1 MTTLQNTAGA
11 APAAPSRSLWAL
23 GWQRLKRDRIGFFS
37 LWVVVAFMLLAA
49 AGWLNLAGRGWN
61 DEIAASYAPPTLLLE
76 KYRQQETPATSGAA
90 STAIVPTERLKPSE
104 DPIHDWMEAARPHAA
119 EYAQPEVKKVESLPF
134 GADQRGR
141 NILDKVIKGTA
152 TSLLVGFFGALLSI
166 LIGST
171 LGAMAGY
178 FGRKVDDFLMWFY
191 SVFTSVPDMLLL
203 LAFAAVAGRG
213 IATVI
218 LVLSL
223 TSWTGTFRL
232 VRAEF
237 IKNRSREYVQ
247 AADAIG
253 ASHSRRMFIHI
264 LPNISHLLL
273 VQFSL
278 LMVGL
283 IKYEVILSFLGFGV
297 DVRQV
302 SWGSMLAEV
311 PEELLQGFWWQLAM
325 VVLFMSTL
333 VTAFS
338 MLTDALRDA
347 LDPRAAVK

>member
-23 GWQRLKRDRIGFFS
+23 GWQRLKRDRIGFAS
-37 LWVVVAFMLLAA
+37 LWIVAAFMLLALA
-49 AGWLNLAGRGWN
+49 SWLGLVGRGWN
-61 DEIAASYAPPTLLLE
+61 DEIAVSYAPPTAIYQQDKAVAVHKDKAAEPALE
-76 KYRQQETPATSGAA
+76 G
-90 STAIVPTERLKPSE
+90 LKPAE
-104 DPIHDWMEAARPHAA
+104 DPIWAETQRARQNRDK
-119 EYAQPEVKKVESLPF
+119 YVVPEVKKAESLTF

-141 NILDKVIKGTA
+141 DILDKVIKGTS
-152 TSLLVGFFGALLSI
+152 TSLFVGFFGSLLAI
-166 LIGST
+166 VIGAA
-171 LGAMAGY
+171 LGACAGF

-191 SVFTSVPDMLLL
+191 SVFTAMPDMLLL

-213 IATVI
+213 LGTVV

-223 TSWTGTFRL
+223 TTWTGVFRL

-237 IKNRSREYVQ
+237 IKLRSREFVQ

-253 ASHSRRMFIHI
+253 ASSARRMFVHI

-311 PEELLQGFWWQLAM
+311 PEELLQGYWWQLAM
-325 VVLFMSTL
+325 VVVFMSVL

-338 MLTDALRDA
+338 MLTDSLRDA
-347 LDPRAAVK
+347 LDPKVK

>member
-1 MTTLQNTAGA
+1 MTTLQNTAGS
-11 APAAPSRSLWAL
+11 APAAAPSRSLWAL
-23 GWQRLKRDRIGFFS
+23 GWQRLKRDRIGFAS
-37 LWVVVAFMLLAA
+37 LWIVIAFMLLALA
-49 AGWLNLAGRGWN
+49 SWLGLVGRGWN
-61 DEIAASYAPPTLLLE
+61 DEIAESYAPPTFI
-76 KYRQQETPATSGAA
+76 YQQQAVQAAGKPQPQAA
-90 STAIVPTERLKPSE
+90 SVALEGLKPSE
-104 DPIHDWMEAARPHAA
+104 DPIWAEIQIARKNRDK
-119 EYAQPEVKKVESLPF
+119 YVVPEVKKAESLTF

-141 NILDKVIKGTA
+141 DILDKVIKGTS
-152 TSLLVGFFGALLSI
+152 TSLFVGFFGSLLAI
-166 LIGST
+166 VIGAS
-171 LGAMAGY
+171 LGACAGF
-178 FGRKVDDFLMWFY
+178 FGRKADDFLMWFY
-191 SVFTSVPDMLLL
+191 SVFTAMPDMLLL

-213 IATVI
+213 LGTVI

-223 TSWTGTFRL
+223 TTWTGVFRL

-237 IKNRSREYVQ
+237 IKLRSREFVQ

-253 ASHSRRMFIHI
+253 ASSARRMFVHI

-311 PEELLQGFWWQLAM
+311 PEELLQGYWWQLAM
-325 VVLFMSTL
+325 VVVFMSLL

-338 MLTDALRDA
+338 MLTDSLRDA
-347 LDPRAAVK
+347 LDPKVK

>member
-1 MTTLQNTAGA
+1 MTTLQNRTADV
-11 APAAPSRSLWAL
+11 PESPSRSLWAL
-23 GWQRLKRDRIGFFS
+23 GWQRLRRDRVGFIS
-37 LWVVVAFMLLAA
+37 LWVVLLFMLMAL
-49 AGWLNLAGRGWN
+49 AGWLNLLAANWS
-61 DEIAASYAPPTLLLE
+61 DEIALSYAPPTLLLG
-76 KYRQQETPATSGAA
+76 RITAA
-90 STAIVPTERLKPSE
+90 PEQMVVPQVPGSIQKLKPSE
-104 DPIHDWMEAARPHAA
+104 DPIADWLQQA
-119 EYAQPEVKKVESLPF
+119 EQSKMAYQLPEVKKLASLPF

-141 NILDKVIKGTA
+141 DILAKVVKGTA
-152 TSLLVGFFGALLSI
+152 TSLLVGCLGALLSI
-166 LIGST
+166 LIGSA
-171 LGAMAGY
+171 LGALAGY
-178 FGRKVDDFLMWFY
+178 WGRWIDDGLMWFY

-213 IATVI
+213 IATII

-223 TSWTGTFRL
+223 TTWTGTFRL

-253 ASHSRRMFIHI
+253 ASHGRRMFIHI
-264 LPNISHLLL
+264 LPNVSHLLL

-297 DVRQV
+297 DVKQV

-311 PEELLQGFWWQLAM
+311 PEELLQGYWWQLLM

-347 LDPRAAVK
+347 LDPRQIVA